1 MTTPAGG
8 PEWWLGMYRDVRLKT
23 WSYSNIWIYT
33 LRLAKNWWA
42 MIWTHHW
49 DIDMNSH
56 FKYFEVVRW
65 NSASNNTH
73 ANDQTDQCCKIALS
87 EAFLLLRFA
96 DCALAHSHTHTHCHR
111 DMAHSTLMSHE
122 VFPKIGYDHDAKH
135 RIRTAC
141 PRPLFGRNSSFHF
154 VKLHGTR
161 SISGPPGPPGR
172 GLGSICRKID
182 IFFSFSLKFQQMR
195 AYWNQ
200 THWIMIYHPIS
211 HNAIYIYKYSFGN
224 QHTTQWT
231 YTIKKP
237 LGNRPSEGR
246 PRFLDR
252 KPAGKRNWQILSRLR
267 FGICENT
274 AMDSYLVSTFDGEV
288 QPISGKMGL
297 SCWCWLRK
305 DLGQF
310 RKKRQNIGPAETKIP
325 TPAVKVQSKSAHLG
339 SLW

>member
-1 MTTPAGG
+1 
-8 PEWWLGMYRDVRLKT
+8 
-23 WSYSNIWIYT
+23 
-33 LRLAKNWWA
+33 

-56 FKYFEVVRW
+56 FKYFEVVWW

-73 ANDQTDQCCKIALS
+73 ANDQTDQSCKIALS

-96 DCALAHSHTHTHCHR
+96 DCALAHSHTHKHCHR

-141 PRPLFGRNSSFHF
+141 PRPLFGRNSSTSTSQNFMEQD
-154 VKLHGTR
+154 LYQDRQDRWEDGLW
-161 SISGPPGPPGR
+161 SIW
-172 GLGSICRKID
+172 RKIPTNAS
-182 IFFSFSLKFQQMR
+182 ILKPNSLN
-195 AYWNQ
+195 YDLS
-200 THWIMIYHPIS
+200 PLS
-211 HNAIYIYKYSFGN
+211 HNAIYIY
-224 QHTTQWT
+224 T
-231 YTIKKP
+231 
-237 LGNRPSEGR
+237 PSEINIQLNEHIPSKKFGKTVL
-246 PRFLDR
+246 PKVQVLVSFDR
-252 KPAGKRNWQILSRLR
+252 KPAAETKLTNSVQIEVWNLR
-267 FGICENT
+267 EQHSHG
-274 AMDSYLVSTFDGEV
+274 DDLVSTFDGEV

-310 RKKRQNIGPAETKIP
+310 RKKRRNIGPAETKIP

>member
-56 FKYFEVVRW
+56 FKYFEVVWW

-73 ANDQTDQCCKIALS
+73 ANDQTDQSCKISPS
-87 EAFLLLRFA
+87 EALLLLRFA
-96 DCALAHSHTHTHCHR
+96 DCALAHSHTHKHCHR

-135 RIRTAC
+135 LRTAC
-141 PRPLFGRNSSFHF
+141 PRPHRKELFFPLRKTSWNKIYISARTARMVFEVSAGR
-154 VKLHGTR
+154 L
-161 SISGPPGPPGR
+161 
-172 GLGSICRKID
+172 
-182 IFFSFSLKFQQMR
+182 IFFFQSKVQTNASILKPNSLNYDLSPLFT
-195 AYWNQ
+195 YCYTPSEINSN
-200 THWIMIYHPIS
+200 I
-211 HNAIYIYKYSFGN
+211 
-224 QHTTQWT
+224 TQWT
-231 YTIKKP
+231 YI
-237 LGNRPSEGR
+237 PSKNVWENVL
-246 PRFLDR
+246 PKVEVLVSFDR
-252 KPAGKRNWQILSRLR
+252 KPAAETKLTISVQIEVWNLR
-267 FGICENT
+267 EQHSHGHDL
-274 AMDSYLVSTFDGEV
+274 MSTFDGEV

-297 SCWCWLRK
+297 FCWCWLRK

-310 RKKRQNIGPAETKIP
+310 KTKRGN
-325 TPAVKVQSKSAHLG
+325 
-339 SLW
+339 